1 MYPSC
6 VSEADV
12 DDVISEFV
20 FGSRLLFSEEVETIS
35 SSTKNCMYVCVMEK
49 GPAPLTCTQYT

>member
-12 DDVISEFV
+12 DDDVSEFV
-20 FGSRLLFSEEVETIS
+20 FGSRLLFSEEVKTVS
-35 SSTKNCMYVCVMEK
+35 SSKKNCMYV
-49 GPAPLTCTQYT
+49 